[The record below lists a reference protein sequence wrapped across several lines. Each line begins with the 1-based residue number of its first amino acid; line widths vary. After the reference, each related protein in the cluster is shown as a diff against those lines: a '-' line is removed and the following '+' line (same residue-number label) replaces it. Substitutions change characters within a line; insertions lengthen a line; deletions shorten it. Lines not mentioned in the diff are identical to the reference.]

1 MDIKERIDRFFEYNN
16 SRMRKSVNFKE
27 SKACLLFKIV
37 PFLLHS
43 NAPDLPGYIDEP
55 DCCYGIHFFKPEK
68 EISADIFQRYFPSS
82 TALRSSSTS
91 PFSKKPFIHSLK
103 TIGSIGTVAQTEKSD
118 CDYWVSV
125 SFDELGD
132 RGLAQLEQKFKLI
145 EAWAEAQG
153 HEIYFFP
160 MDIVQTKENSFQ
172 SRTDEESAGSAIKLL
187 LKDELFRT
195 HVLVAGKMPLW
206 WLIPPGLSDSEYKA
220 FVNQLPESS
229 KINLNNFVDLGYI
242 SNLPKQEIFGAC
254 LWQMN
259 KALDSPFKSVIK
271 FAYLELLLS
280 DKPESI
286 VLFSDRI
293 KTLVTYPEKLPNKSV
308 ALAIDEID
316 PYLLMAKEIVAFY
329 QNKKSVKKRDDFIRS
344 CFFLKTLEGRE
355 SQKKLTDGSNHL
367 KTTTELMEDW
377 GLLPDNTQHYLNYRH
392 WTYKDLIKEGTKV
405 HEYLIETYKKLRWY
419 LRTFAKEKKE
429 LTITE
434 QDIAVLGRKLFTF
447 HEKKPN
453 KIDYINSL
461 SRQAMEQLD
470 ITIHVARLSGT
481 DYFFAFQGEY
491 DHNTIKSKKDYI
503 IKREDDPIKLLTWMM
518 VNGILTKSS
527 KLHLTKNYLPV
538 DLTDLQILVDKI
550 INTFPLVN
558 FSHISADQL
567 LKSEIIMQA
576 LAIINFEKA
585 PVRGAKKIKS
595 TVISLNSYGE
605 YFVENY
611 ETIPQYKNALRTLLT
626 QHEISRWNHNL
637 DIFIIPQPE
646 LHALQTLLDS

>member
-1 MDIKERIDRFFEYNN
+1 MHIKERIDRFIEYNN
-16 SRMRKSVNFKE
+16 GRIQKSVNFKG
-27 SKACLLFKIV
+27 SKAAFLFKIV

-43 NAPDLPGYIDEP
+43 NAPDLPGYVNEP
-55 DCCYGIHFFKPEK
+55 DCCYGIHFYKPEK
-68 EISADIFQRYFPSS
+68 EMSIDLFQRYFPSS
-82 TALRSSSTS
+82 TALRSGSPS
-91 PFSKKPFIHSLK
+91 PFPQKPFIHSLK
-103 TIGSIGTVAQTEKSD
+103 TIGSIGTIAQTDKSD

-125 SFDELGD
+125 SLDELGD
-132 RGLAQLEQKFKLI
+132 RGLAQLEQKCKLI
-145 EAWAEAQG
+145 EAWAQEQG
-153 HEIYFFP
+153 HEVYFFP

-220 FVNQLPESS
+220 FVDQLPETS

-242 SNLPKQEIFGAC
+242 SILPKEEIFGAC

-280 DKPESI
+280 DRPQSI

-293 KTLVTYPEKLPNKSV
+293 KTLVTYPEQLPENSM
-308 ALAIDEID
+308 ALAIEAID

-329 QNKKSVKKRDDFIRS
+329 QNERSVNKRDDFIRS

-355 SQKKLTDGSNHL
+355 SQKKLADGSSHL
-367 KTTTELMEDW
+367 KTTTDLMEDW
-377 GLLPDNTQHYLNYRH
+377 GLLPDNAQHYLNYRH
-392 WTYKDLIKEGTKV
+392 WTHKDLLKEGTKV

-419 LRTFAKEKKE
+419 LRTFSKEKRK

-461 SRQAMEQLD
+461 SRQSMQQFD

-481 DYFFAFQGEY
+481 DYFFAFQGDH
-491 DHNTIKSKKDYI
+491 DHNTIKNKKDYI

-518 VNGILTKSS
+518 VNGILTKST

-550 INTFPLVN
+550 IDTFPLVN

-567 LKSEIIMQA
+567 LKSEIIIQA
-576 LAIINFEKA
+576 LAIINFDKT

-595 TVISLNSYGE
+595 TIISLNSYGE

-611 ETIPQYKNALRTLLT
+611 ETITQYKNALRTLLT
-626 QHEISRWNHNL
+626 QHEISRWNNNL
-637 DIFIIPQPE
+637 SIFIIPQPE
-646 LHALQTLLDS
+646 LHALQTMLDS